1 MNRKILLILL
11 IIITFSCQ
19 EKPSKKKIDNEIIV
33 SLESKGG
40 SSSIKR
46 SSRTFKFLDSI
57 KSKEFKGI
65 YNNDSSFV
73 TYLSI
78 INTKEVNRLL
88 NENKI
93 TQELYDSIKTRIY
106 CLTGFKSGMQY
117 YCIDENNNKDFSDDN
132 IKLFDKNIAKEI
144 FNDYKLKDSFDIKK
158 IEVDKLENGKLYKDT
173 LYLKIYPDTKSTTF
187 ANETEFQK
195 FQHTL
200 LLVGQSSNYLYGEF
214 SISNVK
220 YKVGID
226 NTSDRGGFML
236 FNKKDSVF
244 RRRMGNSYYLSDT
257 IKISNSYYKID
268 SLSKNSPKL
277 TLKKLNNLTK
287 EYGFRKGEKSKN
299 FKIEDLEGNKSNF
312 KKAMGSK
319 KLLLIDFW
327 GTWCGPCK
335 ELTPD
340 LVKLHNRFDKVS
352 FMSLAFE
359 LNPDPVR
366 QYAIENNM
374 NWYQGIIKGKP
385 KSGDMSDAIIGGLR
399 IECYPTFMVLDK
411 ELNILFRGCGGGK
424 NFSKLTNFLNN
435 YGMINSDKPAGNN
448 G

>member
-40 SSSIKR
+40 SSSIIR

-220 YKVGID
+220 YKVVSITLQIEGDLCYLI
-226 NTSDRGGFML
+226 
-236 FNKKDSVF
+236 KKTVF
-244 RRRMGNSYYLSDT
+244 LGAERVT
-257 IKISNSYYKID
+257 HTTCQ
-268 SLSKNSPKL
+268 
-277 TLKKLNNLTK
+277 TL
-287 EYGFRKGEKSKN
+287 
-299 FKIEDLEGNKSNF
+299 
-312 KKAMGSK
+312 
-319 KLLLIDFW
+319 
-327 GTWCGPCK
+327 
-335 ELTPD
+335 
-340 LVKLHNRFDKVS
+340 
-352 FMSLAFE
+352 
-359 LNPDPVR
+359 
-366 QYAIENNM
+366 
-374 NWYQGIIKGKP
+374 
-385 KSGDMSDAIIGGLR
+385 
-399 IECYPTFMVLDK
+399 
-411 ELNILFRGCGGGK
+411 
-424 NFSKLTNFLNN
+424 
-435 YGMINSDKPAGNN
+435 
-448 G
+448 

>member
-1 MNRKILLILL
+1 MSIRPLFVLL
-11 IIITFSCQ
+11 IIFLLALSIASCK
-19 EKPSKKKIDNEIIV
+19 EELSENKTNNEIVI

-40 SSSIKR
+40 IGSIIRMSK
-46 SSRTFKFLDSI
+46 SFKFLDSI

-65 YNNDSSFV
+65 IKNDSSFV

-78 INTKEVNRLL
+78 VNTKEVNRLL
-88 NENKI
+88 NENI
-93 TQELYDSIKTRIY
+93 ISQELYDSIKTRIY
-106 CLTGFKSGMQY
+106 CLTGFKNGMQY
-117 YCIDENNNKDFSDDN
+117 YCMDENGNKDFGDDKMN
-132 IKLFDKNIAKEI
+132 FFDKSFAKEI
-144 FNDYKLKDSFDIKK
+144 FSNYKLQDSFPINK
-158 IEVDKLENGKLYKDT
+158 IEIVKIENRKLYKDT

-187 ANETEFQK
+187 SNETEFQK

-200 LLVGQSSNYLYGEF
+200 LINGQSSNYLYGEF

-220 YKVGID
+220 YKVAIA
-226 NTSDRGGFML
+226 NASDRGGFML
-236 FNKKDSVF
+236 FNEKDSVF

-257 IKISNSYYKID
+257 MKINNSYYKID
-268 SLSKNSPKL
+268 SLSKSSPKL
-277 TLKKLNNLTK
+277 TLKKMNNLIK

-299 FKIEDLEGNKSNF
+299 FKIEDLEGNESNF
-312 KKAMGSK
+312 KKAIGNK

-340 LVKLHNRFDKVS
+340 LINLHKRFGDNVS

-359 LNPDPVR
+359 LDPEPVR

-399 IECYPTFMVLDK
+399 IECYPTFLVLDK
-411 ELNILFRGCGGGK
+411 ELNILFRGCGGEE
-424 NFSKLTNFLNN
+424 NFDNLVEFIEA
-435 YGMINSDKPAGNN
+435 Y
-448 G
+448 